1 MRSDAKPGAV
11 LGLIPARGGSKGIP
25 SKNRLEVGGVPL
37 IAWTIRV
44 AQRSG
49 FCGRLVVSTDDEC
62 IAAIARAE
70 GCEVPFL
77 RPAELA
83 TDTATSADVVV
94 HALEQ
99 FDMRFDAVLLLQP
112 TSPLRQVDDLNAA
125 FALFRTEPRPV
136 SVVSVV
142 EVPCPLPLQY
152 GITATGQLRRLH
164 PQVASIS
171 RRQDAETVVTPN
183 GAIYLVQTEWF
194 LRNRSFIGSDTRPC
208 LMPVQRSL
216 DIDEPADLE
225 YLRYLCDR
233 DPALVPAPI
242 GAPAL

>member
-1 MRSDAKPGAV
+1 MTRFAPSGPV

-25 SKNRLEVGGVPL
+25 RKNSLDVGGIPL

-49 FCGRLVVSTDDEC
+49 VFDRLVVSTDDAA

-70 GCEVPFL
+70 GCEVPFV
-77 RPAELA
+77 RPSDLA
-83 TDTATSADVVV
+83 SDTATSADVVV

-99 FDMRFDAVLLLQP
+99 LNQSFDALVLLQP
-112 TSPLRQVDDLNAA
+112 TSPLRSVDDLEAA
-125 FALFRTEPRPV
+125 LALYCSDAKPV

-152 GITATGQLRRLH
+152 GINADGELRRLH
-164 PQVASIS
+164 PQVPAIS
-171 RRQDAETVVTPN
+171 RRQDAEPVVTPN

-194 LRNRSFIGSDTRPC
+194 LRHESFVCAGTRPL
-208 LMPVQRSL
+208 LMPAERSL
-216 DIDEPADLE
+216 DIDTPTDLD
-225 YLRYLCDR
+225 YMRYLCAKN
-233 DPALVPAPI
+233 PGLVPPPVSLPAP
-242 GAPAL
+242 

>member
-1 MRSDAKPGAV
+1 MPSSV
-11 LGLIPARGGSKGIP
+11 LGVIPARGGSKGVP
-25 SKNRLEVGGVPL
+25 RKNSLEVGGVPL

-49 FCGRLVVSTDDEC
+49 LLDRLVVSTDDES

-99 FDMRFDAVLLLQP
+99 LNQPFDAVLLLQP
-112 TSPLRQVDDLNAA
+112 TSPLRHVDDLNAVV
-125 FALFRTEPRPV
+125 ALFQAEPMPV

-152 GITATGQLRRLH
+152 SITSAGHLRRLH
-164 PQVASIS
+164 PQAASIS
-171 RRQDAETVVTPN
+171 RRQDAEPVFTPN

-194 LRNRSFIGSDTRPC
+194 LRNRSFIGPDTRA
-208 LMPVQRSL
+208 LTMPSQRSL

-225 YLRYLCDR
+225 YLRYLCAKN
-233 DPALVPAPI
+233 PGLVPPPMGLSAR
-242 GAPAL
+242 